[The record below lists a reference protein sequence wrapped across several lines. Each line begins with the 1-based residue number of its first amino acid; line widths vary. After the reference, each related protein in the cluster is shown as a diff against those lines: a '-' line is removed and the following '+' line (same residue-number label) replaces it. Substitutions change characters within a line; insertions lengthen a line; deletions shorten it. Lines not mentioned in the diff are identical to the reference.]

1 MHGRNRR
8 LARRPLF
15 TFALTLCLALPAAA
29 QQRDF
34 SQVEIQAQVAG
45 DGVWMMTGAGGNLG
59 VSAGED
65 GVFLV
70 DDQFAPLTEKI
81 RAAVAALDH
90 GEVRFVI
97 NTHWHGDHTGGNENF
112 GEAGAVLVAHEN
124 VRERM
129 SVAQFSERF
138 GETPASPKGALPV
151 VTFPDSVTFHL
162 NGDTIHAFHVPPAHT
177 DGDSII
183 HFRKANVIHMGDTF
197 FAGGYP
203 FVDLDSGGSVEGVI
217 AAADRVLELA
227 DAETKIIPGHGG
239 LTDREGLKEYR
250 EMIAGVVAAVRPM
263 VEAGKSLE
271 EVQAAKPSAPWDEQW
286 GGGFIDAESF
296 VASVYKSLSE

>member
-1 MHGRNRR
+1 MI
-8 LARRPLF
+8 ARR
-15 TFALTLCLALPAAA
+15 FAPALALLVAIASAAGPAAA
-29 QQRDF
+29 QQRDW
-34 SQVEIQAQVAG
+34 SQVEIQVQEVG

-70 DDQFAPLTEKI
+70 DDQYAPLTGKI
-81 RAAVAALDH
+81 RAAVAELGH

-112 GEAGAVLVAHEN
+112 GEAGAVLVAHDN

-129 SVAQFSERF
+129 SVAQFSERW

-151 VTFPDSVTFHL
+151 VTFADSVTFHL
-162 NGDTIHAFHVPPAHT
+162 NGDTIHVFHVPPAHT

-183 HFRKANVIHMGDTF
+183 HFQQADVIHMGDVF

-203 FVDLDSGGSVEGVI
+203 FVDLESGGSVEGVI

-227 DAETKIIPGHGG
+227 GAGTKIIPGHGA
-239 LTDREGLKEYR
+239 LTDAAGLKEYR
-250 EMIAGVVAAVRPM
+250 DMIAGVVAAVRPM
-263 VEAGKSLE
+263 MEEGKSLE
-271 EVQAAKPSAPWDEQW
+271 EIQAAKPSAPWDEAW
-286 GGGFIDAESF
+286 GGGWIDAPTF
-296 VASVYKSLSE
+296 VEAVFKSLSE